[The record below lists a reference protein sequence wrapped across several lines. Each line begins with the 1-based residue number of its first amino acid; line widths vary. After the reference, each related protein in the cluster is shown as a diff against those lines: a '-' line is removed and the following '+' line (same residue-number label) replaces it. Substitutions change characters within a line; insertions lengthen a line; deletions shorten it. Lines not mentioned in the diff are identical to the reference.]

1 MNSQTLQPR
10 ECRVYQMKRERAALA
25 AVLTAA
31 TLHAQ
36 EVGWVANGRDVEGTR
51 YLPASA
57 ISRDNVNRLEIAGP
71 TDG

>member
-1 MNSQTLQPR
+1 MLVEFRIHQSSAGL
-10 ECRVYQMKRERAALA
+10 QMKREMAALA

-51 YLPASA
+51 YLPAST
-57 ISRDNVNRLEIAGP
+57 ISRDNVSRLEIAW
-71 TDG
+71 T